1 MDPSALFWKVL
12 EPPSG
17 ASGGGPHVTFGQFNF
32 MLVADGFASKC
43 HWIVIFVHLFS
54 AFWPLCEL
62 FKSPLLKAGNI
73 EFIPSLLFSVSE
85 IQYIV
90 TKRAFVQLPLTN
102 PCPVLGVLQGLF
114 AQI

>member
-1 MDPSALFWKVL
+1 MDPSALFLKVL

-17 ASGGGPHVTFGQFNF
+17 ASGGGPHVTFDQFNF
-32 MLVADGFASKC
+32 MLVADGFASKFR
-43 HWIVIFVHLFS
+43 WIVIFVHLFS

-62 FKSPLLKAGNI
+62 FKSSLLKAGNI
-73 EFIPSLLFSVSE
+73 EFIPSLLFSVSR

-90 TKRAFVQLPLTN
+90 TKRAFIQLLLTN